1 MRREGRV
8 VAVAGASGLVGG
20 ELVRQLSAAPGIA
33 EVRALVRRP
42 LELDL
47 PRVRVCQVDYG
58 SPESWR
64 GLLRV
69 DQVYSALGTPIRMAT
84 AENLVRQVDHD
95 NTIAVARL
103 ARQEDARHFL
113 TVSTLQADVAS
124 KILFCR
130 IKGEAEA
137 ELERLGFPA
146 LTIARPSFLW
156 GRRGDL
162 RLPETIGGAVA
173 FLMPP
178 PWRTIPAARVARA
191 LILAAEREK
200 PGVEILENRA
210 LLRMTASF

>member
-1 MRREGRV
+1 MQREGRV

-20 ELVRQLSAAPGIA
+20 ELVRQLAALPDIA

-42 LELDL
+42 LALEL
-47 PRVRVCQVDYG
+47 PRVRVCEVDFG

-64 GLLRV
+64 ELLKV
-69 DQVYSALGTPIRMAT
+69 DQVFSALGTPIRMAT
-84 AENLVRQVDHD
+84 PEELVRSVDHD
-95 NTIAVARL
+95 NTLVVARM
-103 ARQEDARHFL
+103 ARREGVRQFL

-137 ELERLGFPA
+137 ALEQMGFPA

-162 RLPETIGGAVA
+162 RWPETIGGAVA

-178 PWRTIPAARVARA
+178 VWRTIPAARVARA
-191 LILAAEREK
+191 LILAAAAER
-200 PGVEILENRA
+200 PGVEILENRD
-210 LLRMTASF
+210 LLRMTAGR